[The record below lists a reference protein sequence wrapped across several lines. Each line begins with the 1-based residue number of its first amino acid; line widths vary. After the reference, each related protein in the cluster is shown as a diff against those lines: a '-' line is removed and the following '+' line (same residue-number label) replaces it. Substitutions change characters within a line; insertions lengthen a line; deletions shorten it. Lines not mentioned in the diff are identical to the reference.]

1 MPNNIILKK
10 SSTNDKVPLPG
21 DLQYGE
27 LALNFA
33 DGNLFYKNSAN
44 AITTIASNKTVS
56 VTGNVTG
63 GNIVTSGI
71 VSATSSLNTAGN
83 INFTNAEA
91 SDAAKIY
98 ANVSGAT
105 TSLVLEVADDLAT
118 DRIVLRHRYFATAN
132 TVDMLSAQL
141 SGNTEA
147 NVTVTG
153 NLIATNQVIAS
164 GNITGGNLNITGNI
178 VDTGALTII
187 TGASGNVSL
196 APNGTNV
203 LVATTTGA
211 NITGTLNATGN
222 IIGGNITTAGVIT
235 ATGNITGGNITTA
248 GIANVATLEV
258 TALANIKSTTA
269 ATSTTT
275 GALRT
280 AGGVGVAGNVH
291 VGGALVATTK
301 SFAIQHPDKKDTI
314 LYHGCLEGPEHAV
327 YTRGRCTTDTIV
339 LPDYWT
345 NLVDSDSITVHLTA
359 IGECNTVKVV
369 TITSDAVIIQGSPA
383 VDCFYIIHAT
393 RCDVP
398 ALDIEVPG
406 SIQDLY
412 RDRNL

>member
-10 SSTNDKVPLPG
+10 SSVVDKVPLPG
-21 DLQYGE
+21 DLQFGE

-44 AITTIASNKTVS
+44 AISTIASNKFVS

-63 GNIVTSGI
+63 ANVTGT
-71 VSATSSLNTAGN
+71 VSLNTAGN

-91 SDAAKIY
+91 SDTAKIY
-98 ANVSGAT
+98 ANVLGAT
-105 TSLVLEVADDLAT
+105 TSLVMEVSDDLAT

-147 NVTVTG
+147 NVTITG
-153 NLIATNQVIAS
+153 NLIATNQVIA
-164 GNITGGNLNITGNI
+164 TGN
-178 VDTGALTII
+178 V
-187 TGASGNVSL
+187 
-196 APNGTNV
+196 
-203 LVATTTGA
+203 
-211 NITGTLNATGN
+211 
-222 IIGGNITTAGVIT
+222 
-235 ATGNITGGNITTA
+235 TGGNITTA

-258 TALANIKSTTA
+258 TALANVKATTT

-275 GALRT
+275 GAIRT
-280 AGGVGVAGNVH
+280 AGGLGVAGNAY

-301 SFAIQHPDKKDTI
+301 SFAIQHPDKLDKI
-314 LYHGCLEGPEHAV
+314 LFHGCLEGPEHAV

-339 LPDYWT
+339 LPDYWK
-345 NLVDSDSITVHLTA
+345 NLVDSDSITVHLTPVNQCDTA
-359 IGECNTVKVV
+359 KVV
-369 TITSDAVIIQGSPA
+369 AVTQSHIVIQGQPT
-383 VDCFYIIHAT
+383 VDCFYIIHA
-393 RCDVP
+393 RRKDVP
-398 ALDIEVPG
+398 ALDIEVSG

>member
-314 LYHGCLEGPEHAV
+314 LYHGCN
-327 YTRGRCTTDTIV
+327 R
-339 LPDYWT
+339 
-345 NLVDSDSITVHLTA
+345 
-359 IGECNTVKVV
+359 
-369 TITSDAVIIQGSPA
+369 
-383 VDCFYIIHAT
+383 
-393 RCDVP
+393 
-398 ALDIEVPG
+398 DIE
-406 SIQDLY
+406 
-412 RDRNL
+412 

>member
-1 MPNNIILKK
+1 MANNIILKK

-63 GNIVTSGI
+63 GNI
-71 VSATSSLNTAGN
+71 
-83 INFTNAEA
+83 
-91 SDAAKIY
+91 
-98 ANVSGAT
+98 
-105 TSLVLEVADDLAT
+105 
-118 DRIVLRHRYFATAN
+118 
-132 TVDMLSAQL
+132 
-141 SGNTEA
+141 
-147 NVTVTG
+147 
-153 NLIATNQVIAS
+153 
-164 GNITGGNLNITGNI
+164 
-178 VDTGALTII
+178 
-187 TGASGNVSL
+187 
-196 APNGTNV
+196 
-203 LVATTTGA
+203 
-211 NITGTLNATGN
+211 
-222 IIGGNITTAGVIT
+222 
-235 ATGNITGGNITTA
+235 TTA

-258 TALANIKSTTA
+258 TALANVKSTTA

-301 SFAIQHPDKKDTI
+301 SFAIQHPDKAQVI

-339 LPDYWT
+339 LPDYWK

-359 IGECNTVKVV
+359 MGECNTVKVV

-398 ALDIEVPG
+398 ALEIEVPG
-406 SIQDLY
+406 NIQDLY
-412 RDRNL
+412 RNT

>member
-21 DLQYGE
+21 DLQFGE

-98 ANVSGAT
+98 ANVSGAI

-164 GNITGGNLNITGNI
+164 GNITG
-178 VDTGALTII
+178 
-187 TGASGNVSL
+187 S
-196 APNGTNV
+196 
-203 LVATTTGA
+203 
-211 NITGTLNATGN
+211 
-222 IIGGNITTAGVIT
+222 
-235 ATGNITGGNITTA
+235 NITTA

-280 AGGVGVAGNVH
+280 AGGLGVAGNAY

-301 SFAIQHPDKKDTI
+301 SFAIQHPDKLDKI
-314 LYHGCLEGPEHAV
+314 LFHGCLEGPEHAV

-339 LPDYWT
+339 LPDYWK
-345 NLVDSDSITVHLTA
+345 NLVDSDSITVHLTPVNQ
-359 IGECNTVKVV
+359 CNTAKVV
-369 TITSDAVIIQGSPA
+369 AVTESYIVIQGQPI

-393 RCDVP
+393 RRDVP
-398 ALDIEVPG
+398 CLEIEVDG
-406 SIQDLY
+406 NIKNLY
-412 RDRNL
+412 KSE